1 MRNCSSGTRWPWS
14 AVARPEFL
22 PGDMKAISSSS
33 GVLVGVFVVTLVL
46 IRLVCAA
53 AIPLTYDEAYY
64 WMWSKHL
71 AGGYYDHPPMVA
83 FIIRLGTML
92 AGDSGLGVRL
102 VSVLSGLVASWAVWR
117 SATILFEDRR
127 LAATATLYFNL
138 TLMVAAG
145 TIIVTPDAPLLAA
158 SSFVLFFLVK
168 LSKSENGTWWLAVG
182 IAVGIAWLSKYTAF
196 FFGFS
201 IVAIFLLDVRMRRW
215 LWTPWPYIGGIIAL
229 GVFTPVVIWN
239 VQHDWASFA
248 KQFGR
253 VIVEHWTLKFIG
265 EYLIGQF
272 GLATPCIFVLGVM
285 ALVEF
290 GVRRDPS
297 REARVIISAFIWPLF
312 LYFAWHSLHTRV
324 QGNWTASVFPA
335 FAIAAAVS
343 AESIN
348 WTPRWERL
356 AHYSRR
362 LAVPIALAMTAFI
375 YLQALFGIVPLGAI
389 DPTARN
395 IGVGWTTL
403 AAAIDTTRVNLGAK
417 AILTT
422 SYQTTAWL
430 SFYLPS
436 HSPIV
441 QFNDRIR
448 WVQEPEPDPALFQY
462 PLLYVCGVPCRSAS
476 IVRERYE
483 KFEKIGTIARTRNGI
498 AIEQYDLYRVEGPTG
513 RPYQDLP
520 RHEATPIED

>member
-1 MRNCSSGTRWPWS
+1 MRNGSSGAQWPRS
-14 AVARPEFL
+14 TIIRPRIL
-22 PGDMKAISSSS
+22 PGDMKAISRSPS
-33 GVLVGVFVVTLVL
+33 VLVGAFVVTLVS
-46 IRLVCAA
+46 IRLVCAST
-53 AIPLTYDEAYY
+53 IPLAYDEAYY

-71 AGGYYDHPPMVA
+71 AGGYFDHPPMVA
-83 FIIRLGTML
+83 LVIRLGTML
-92 AGDSGLGVRL
+92 AGDTELGVRL
-102 VSVLSGLVASWAVWR
+102 VSVLSGLVVSWAVWR

-158 SSFVLFFLVK
+158 SSFVFLFLAK
-168 LSKSENGTWWLAVG
+168 LSKSENGMWWLAAG
-182 IAVGIAWLSKYTAF
+182 IAVGFALLSKYTAF
-196 FFGFS
+196 FFGLS
-201 IVAIFLLDVRMRRW
+201 IVAIFLLDARMRRW
-215 LWTPWPYIGGIIAL
+215 LWTPWPYLGGIIAL
-229 GVFTPVVIWN
+229 GLFTPVVAWN
-239 VQHDWASFA
+239 AHHDWASFA

-253 VIVEHWTLKFIG
+253 VIVERWTLKFLG
-265 EYLIGQF
+265 EYLIGQL
-272 GLATPCIFVLGVM
+272 GLATPCIFVLGAM

-290 GVRRDPS
+290 LVRRDPA
-297 REARVIISAFIWPLF
+297 REARVITGAFIWPLF
-312 LYFAWHSLHTRV
+312 LYFAWHSLHARV
-324 QGNWTASVFPA
+324 QGNWTAPVFPA
-335 FAIAAAVS
+335 FAIAAAAA
-343 AESIN
+343 AESIA
-348 WTPRWERL
+348 WTPRWDRL

-362 LAVPIALAMTAFI
+362 LAAPIALAMTAFI

-403 AAAIDTTRVNLGAK
+403 AAAIDMARVNLGAK

-448 WVQEPEPDPALFQY
+448 WVQEPEPDPALFQH
-462 PLLYVCGVPCRSAS
+462 PLLYVCAAPCKSAS
-476 IVRERYE
+476 IVRARYE
-483 KFEKIGTIARTRNGI
+483 IFEKIETITRTRDGM
-498 AIEQYDLYRVEGPTG
+498 AIEQYDLYRAERPTG
-513 RPYQDLP
+513 WPYQDLLEP
-520 RHEATPIED
+520 KTAPLED